1 MPVSAF
7 ILTEPRGDDRKPELR
22 ADALQDTPV
31 LREFIKRNNL
41 LGWISRHQFEET
53 WACLLHLLSPVAVT
67 GADDIS
73 KEVTLN
79 RAFLQHNRYSQ
90 RDFEKKSAE
99 LLG

>member
-7 ILTEPRGDDRKPELR
+7 ILTETRGDDRKPELR

-73 KEVTLN
+73 EEVTLN
-79 RAFLQHNRYSQ
+79 RVFLHHNRYH
-90 RDFEKKSAE
+90 RY
-99 LLG
+99 